1 MKNKYFTA
9 YDGTTY
15 ITKSHIKEVVRN
27 TLADLPNKKQ
37 CQRFADLIIGYLD
50 ACHYVEQIP
59 EITNPDVDY
68 FYCGGCRTGFPVK
81 YTDEMVRMDCRPCPR
96 CGAQARVT
104 PKLGSEDEANEE
116 DNIKGSRS

>member
-9 YDGTTY
+9 YDGTVY
-15 ITKSHIKEVVRN
+15 IAKSHIKEIIA
-27 TLADLPNKKQ
+27 TLLKDRPNKKQ
-37 CQRFADLIIGYLD
+37 CAHFAKLINIDLD

-59 EITNPDVDY
+59 DITNPDVDY

-96 CGAQARVT
+96 CGAQAQVT
-104 PKLGSEDEANEE
+104 PKLGSEDKANEE
-116 DNIKGSRS
+116 NNTKGSRS